1 MRIEERME
9 EYQEE
14 ILEMANRVRKSMDMA
29 IQALISG
36 DKELALEVIERDDH
50 INYAD
55 ESINDSAVEILS
67 LMQPVAKDL
76 RWLIG
81 GIKIASDLERIG
93 DYSKNIGRFVIKN
106 DYLDTP
112 YDAEIEEIGNIFLE
126 NFDAVVDVLKSQDV
140 KQAYIA
146 AEMDDRL
153 DDAFK
158 RIMNRF
164 ADDVDAAHRFPLATT
179 GILRNIERAGDHS
192 KNICEQVIYIVK
204 GQHIDFG

>member
-14 ILEMANRVRKSMDMA
+14 ILDMANRVRKSMDMA
-29 IQALISG
+29 IKALISG

-106 DYLDTP
+106 DYLETP
-112 YDAEIEEIGNIFLE
+112 YDEEIEEIGR
-126 NFDAVVDVLKSQDV
+126 ASC
-140 KQAYIA
+140 
-146 AEMDDRL
+146 R
-153 DDAFK
+153 
-158 RIMNRF
+158 
-164 ADDVDAAHRFPLATT
+164 
-179 GILRNIERAGDHS
+179 ER
-192 KNICEQVIYIVK
+192 V
-204 GQHIDFG
+204 

>member
-14 ILEMANRVRKSMDMA
+14 ILDMANRVRKSMDMA
-29 IQALISG
+29 IKALISG

-106 DYLDTP
+106 DYLETP
-112 YDAEIEEIGNIFLE
+112 YDEEIEEIGNLFLE
-126 NFDAVVDVLKSQDV
+126 NFDAVVGVLKSQDV
-140 KQAYIA
+140 KQAYVA
-146 AEMDDRL
+146 AELDDRL

-164 ADDVDAAHRFPLATT
+164 ADDTDEAHRLPLATT
-179 GILRNIERAGDHS
+179 GILRNIELAGDHS